1 MGGVIFRLPRAKR
14 VLLIGIVAVA
24 ATVALGVAAFSALSA
39 RKAAAAPAAA
49 ANAVPGTADPA
60 TDPTQIVALTDAQS
74 ASIKVGPVGERLFPV
89 EKDAVGSIDFN
100 EDMTVQVFTPYQGR
114 IIDLYASLGDTV
126 TKGQVLFTLES
137 PDFIQAESNLISAAG
152 VLEQTNSALA
162 RAKKLYASQG
172 IDQND
177 YETAVANQ
185 QTAEGALK
193 AARNAVAV
201 FGKTEAEIDRIVAA
215 RRVENA
221 LLVRSPISGRI
232 TARNAAPGLLEQP
245 GTPPAPYAV
254 ADLSTVWMLANVTEG
269 ESPAISIGQEVAV
282 TVVAYPGR
290 EFKGTVTA
298 VGANIDPNT
307 HRVTVRSAIHDP
319 KHELRPGMF
328 ANFTIQTGNPISAL
342 AAPLSAVVREGDGT
356 MSIWVTS
363 DRHHFHRRTVHLG
376 LQRDDYDQI
385 LDGVQSGEQIAID
398 GAIFLSN
405 MAAGGAS

>member
-1 MGGVIFRLPRAKR
+1 MGGAVFRLRPAKR
-14 VLLIGIVAVA
+14 VLLIGIA
-24 ATVALGVAAFSALSA
+24 ALAAAAALVVIAYCALSPG
-39 RKAAAAPAAA
+39 KAAAAPANV
-49 ANAVPGTADPA
+49 NAGPGTPRPAADP
-60 TDPTQIVALTDAQS
+60 TENVELTDAQS
-74 ASIKVGPVGERLFPV
+74 ASIKVGPLGDRVFPV

-114 IIDLYASLGDTV
+114 IIDPYASLGDTV
-126 TKGQVLFTLES
+126 AKGQVLFTLES
-137 PDFIQAESNLISAAG
+137 PDFIQAQSTLISAAG

-162 RAKKLYASQG
+162 RAKKLYARQG

-221 LLVRSPISGRI
+221 LLVRSPISGRV

-269 ESPAISIGQEVAV
+269 ESPAIRVGEEVTV

-290 EFKGTVTA
+290 EFKGSVTA

-307 HRVTVRSAIHDP
+307 RRVTVRSAIQDP

-328 ANFTIQTGNPISAL
+328 ANFTIQTGNPITAP

-356 MSIWVTS
+356 MSVWVTS
-363 DRHHFHRRTVHLG
+363 DRRHFHRRTVHLG

-385 LDGVQSGEQIAID
+385 LDGVQAGEEIAID
-398 GAIFLSN
+398 SAIFLSN